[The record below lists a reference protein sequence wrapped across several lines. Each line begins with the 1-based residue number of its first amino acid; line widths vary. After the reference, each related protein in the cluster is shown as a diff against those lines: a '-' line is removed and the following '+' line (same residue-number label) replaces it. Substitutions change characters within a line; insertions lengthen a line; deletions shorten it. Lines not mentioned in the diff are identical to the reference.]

1 VAGFR
6 RSDLINGTGRVPTP
20 VSTPIVKAETTQNN
34 PAPLPTSLSD
44 SPLYT
49 PHVRGATFSV
59 LDKLENISFVDGT
72 SGGMSATPAYIQFW
86 TRGGTGQKTQVP
98 SSPTNQVAPSSSP
111 QEVMFNELSFKGV
124 DFYTSGTK
132 TGLSV
137 SFNPEV
143 SIPFNPE
150 LNYTPSV
157 KLVPPPPPG
166 TTTVPTNTYKTK
178 PPLVAEKPISGSKKN
193 IFQKLLGGVVFSA
206 NPSGMVESATAAAPV
221 PEGVWQF
228 LFNPEELQMEYG
240 PEFNRAESWG
250 VSDPKNS
257 GQPLSWRSNKNKKL
271 IFSKVLLH
279 GYTFGKRVEKLEK
292 GLEDLFMTRSGV
304 GSDGPPVLEFV
315 WGKRVFGPCVIQN
328 IRVKEE
334 SWDNGVLV
342 NAEVSFEL
350 EKVPEWTINDGFV
363 DITRPGRQP
372 VINDPLLPART
383 SSPEVED
390 NKETAPVGENRP
402 RRQNE
407 DPSLCNSA
415 VKLSEGFQEVFDKL
429 DKIEMESRV
438 FFSVLG
444 INQTSKRNQEKSSD
458 LANTYLN
465 INDKFLYLKSKL
477 YTDSKE
483 IGEYVDKRLNN
494 NGCTREKL
502 KSSMSDIWESSR
514 VSFPQSHDFFSL
526 YTLEKHIIR
535 GKWVRGCIK
544 ETKKYIDE
552 WQRTTPK
559 CKRQR
564 IQGQLERKC
573 KEYEQGKSCDNN
585 LSTYSGCSSPKLNGY
600 KVKCRNKKWVKITQ

>member
-1 VAGFR
+1 MAGFR
-6 RSDLINGTGRVPTP
+6 RSDLIDGTGRVPTTG
-20 VSTPIVKAETTQNN
+20 STPVVKDETTPNN
-34 PAPLPTSLSD
+34 PAPLPTSVSD

-86 TRGGTGQKTQVP
+86 TRGGTGQKTQIP

-124 DFYTSGTK
+124 DFYTPSTK
-132 TGLSV
+132 TGSSV

-157 KLVPPPPPG
+157 KLIPPPPSG
-166 TTTVPTNTYKTK
+166 TATVPTNTYKTK
-178 PPLVAEKPISGSKKN
+178 PPLVAEKPTPTGKKN

-206 NPSGMVESATAAAPV
+206 NPSGMVESATAAALA

-279 GYTFGKRVEKLEK
+279 GYTFGKRVERLEK

-350 EKVPEWTINDGFV
+350 EKIPEWTINDGFV

-383 SSPEVED
+383 GVVEGEENGD
-390 NKETAPVGENRP
+390 EKKAPGGENRP
-402 RRQNE
+402 RRQRE

-415 VKLSEGFQEVFDKL
+415 VELSREFQEVYKKSFKIKEETIALYASFPLGVEKQVDYLDRRYQSFEQEFLKL
-429 DKIEMESRV
+429 KD
-438 FFSVLG
+438 
-444 INQTSKRNQEKSSD
+444 N
-458 LANTYLN
+458 
-465 INDKFLYLKSKL
+465 L
-477 YTDSKE
+477 YTNSEE
-483 IGEYVDKRLNN
+483 IGKYVDKRLNN
-494 NGCTREKL
+494 NGCTRLRYKNTSSEVYNTALSPNASIPILDRL
-502 KSSMSDIWESSR
+502 KARDRQNGWIKS
-514 VSFPQSHDFFSL
+514 
-526 YTLEKHIIR
+526 
-535 GKWVRGCIK
+535 CIE

-573 KEYEQGKSCDNN
+573 KEYEKGKSCDSN

-600 KVKCRNKKWVKITQ
+600 KVKCINKKWVKITQ